1 MGYFYRQNRVLSSS
15 RVENMVKLIRLFF
28 FLLPL
33 CGMAQHELLVE
44 VQGVRSS
51 SGNISVAVY
60 NQAEGFLKFGEVYK
74 SDSTRAVAG
83 QTRIRITDLP
93 EGEYALAVFHDEN
106 GNDILD
112 TNWLGIPKEP
122 VGFSNARIKT
132 FGRRSFKECAF
143 KLSSNRAVQ
152 VSL

>member
-1 MGYFYRQNRVLSSS
+1 MSGL
-15 RVENMVKLIRLFF
+15 
-28 FLLPL
+28 
-33 CGMAQHELLVE
+33 AQHELLVE

-51 SGNISVAVY
+51 SGNISVAIY
-60 NQAEGFLKFGEVYK
+60 NTAEGFLKFEKVYK

-83 QTRIRITDLP
+83 QTRVRISDLP

-122 VGFSNARIKT
+122 VGFSNARMKT
-132 FGRRSFKECAF
+132 FGPPSFVECSF
-143 KLSSNRAVQ
+143 QLSSNRTVK